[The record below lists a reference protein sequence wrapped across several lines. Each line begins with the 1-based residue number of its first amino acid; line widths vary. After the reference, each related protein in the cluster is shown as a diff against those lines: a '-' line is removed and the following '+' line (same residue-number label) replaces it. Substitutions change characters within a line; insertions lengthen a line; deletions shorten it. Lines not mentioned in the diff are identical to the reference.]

1 MSELHT
7 LRSGQWPTSYH
18 GSRTPR
24 REKARSH
31 DPTAAA
37 RSYLR
42 LLVKLVGAYPIIWAL
57 GAGGFF
63 IILAAIPSAAYLL
76 RARLTPLAR
85 AAVGIPIVLVCCIP
99 IGVLSFGFDVN
110 RVISV
115 AGNVS
120 VWLVLAAGL
129 DAASKAPIRDQLA
142 RALVWVGIAQG
153 GLTFIASMIYP
164 ARLPLPIIAQY
175 ADALPSGPASFARSD
190 LFFRG
195 WLNGETFRSEGMMSN
210 ATWAGAFGALAL
222 IVAISQFRRGERR
235 WFYAL
240 GAATAA
246 VSVYYSLSRSSWLL
260 LAGALGVAAYYV
272 ARRNNAMFAVAF
284 ANITLALTIAAYVLT
299 GQDIFAEFDEINEGR
314 SGSAISRGAIYSTTL
329 GYIREL
335 MVPLIGYGIKPKEE
349 GLVASVATHST
360 YLGLT
365 FRAGLIGLVLLLA
378 IVVRLIAQVRAA
390 HNALGAGVLA
400 FVAGWMI
407 LADID
412 AGHLVPL
419 FLLLCVTYAPPEDDS
434 GGPPGDGGPVGAEEL
449 LPQPRAG
456 RRERIRADVPVGRAR
471 RR

>member
-1 MSELHT
+1 M
-7 LRSGQWPTSYH
+7 
-18 GSRTPR
+18 
-24 REKARSH
+24 
-31 DPTAAA
+31 
-37 RSYLR
+37 
-42 LLVKLVGAYPIIWAL
+42 
-57 GAGGFF
+57 
-63 IILAAIPSAAYLL
+63 
-76 RARLTPLAR
+76 
-85 AAVGIPIVLVCCIP
+85 
-99 IGVLSFGFDVN
+99 
-110 RVISV
+110 
-115 AGNVS
+115 
-120 VWLVLAAGL
+120 
-129 DAASKAPIRDQLA
+129 
-142 RALVWVGIAQG
+142 
-153 GLTFIASMIYP
+153 
-164 ARLPLPIIAQY
+164 
-175 ADALPSGPASFARSD
+175 
-190 LFFRG
+190 
-195 WLNGETFRSEGMMSN
+195 
-210 ATWAGAFGALAL
+210 
-222 IVAISQFRRGERR
+222 
-235 WFYAL
+235 
-240 GAATAA
+240 
-246 VSVYYSLSRSSWLL
+246 SRSSWLL